1 LTPGSTSKSSDFDSK
16 AFRLWGTQTTT
27 WKILTL
33 NSWTMITADQAEVQK
48 KVPPGM
54 LRVTRV
60 RSLVTLA
67 LFAIAMVV
75 SLKFPFWGFGLV
87 S

>member
-1 LTPGSTSKSSDFDSK
+1 
-16 AFRLWGTQTTT
+16 
-27 WKILTL
+27 
-33 NSWTMITADQAEVQK
+33 MITADQAEVQK

-60 RSLVTLA
+60 RSLVTLG

-87 S
+87 HCFI